1 MAREVL
7 TMIVGRTEDFNAL
20 GIDLGTNRKSLDG
33 TLVLIHREHLS
44 SVELNSLLVDVMQ
57 YKSPFY
63 FIGDNAMFE
72 MLATEAWTAKEKSI

>member
-1 MAREVL
+1 MAREIL

-20 GIDLGTNRKSLDG
+20 GIELGTNRKSIDG

-44 SVELNSLLVDVMQ
+44 SVELNSILVDVMQ

-63 FIGDNAMFE
+63 FIGDNAMND
-72 MLATEAWTAKEKSI
+72 MLLTKEWASAE

>member
-20 GIDLGTNRKSLDG
+20 GFDLGTNRKSIDG

-44 SVELNSLLVDVMQ
+44 SVELNSILVDVMQ

-63 FIGDNAMFE
+63 FIGDSAMEE
-72 MLATEAWTAKEKSI
+72 MLLTKEWASAE

>member
-1 MAREVL
+1 MREVL
-7 TMIVGRTEDFNAL
+7 TMIVGKVEDFNAL

-44 SVELNSLLVDVMQ
+44 SVELNSILVDVMQ

-63 FIGDNAMFE
+63 FIGDNAME
-72 MLATEAWTAKEKSI
+72 AMLATKEWASAE

>member
-1 MAREVL
+1 MREVL

-44 SVELNSLLVDVMQ
+44 SVELNLVLMGANQ
-57 YKSPFY
+57 HKMGFF
-63 FIGDNAMFE
+63 FIGDSAMEE
-72 MLATEAWTAKEKSI
+72 MLATEAWTAKE

>member
-1 MAREVL
+1 MREVL

-44 SVELNSLLVDVMQ
+44 SVELNSILVDVMQ

-63 FIGDNAMFE
+63 FIGDSAME
-72 MLATEAWTAKEKSI
+72 TMLLTKEWSDSNE